1 MHPAAAFALT
11 LLAGYIVGSVSFA
24 VLIAKQHGV
33 DIFKLGSGNPGAT
46 NILRNLGKKAG
57 YTCFLLDAFK
67 GIAAALIGRGLASY
81 SGSADP
87 EMLAVLGLAAAIFGH
102 SYSVFL
108 GFRGGKG
115 VATTVGGLL
124 VILPWVMLIGIAV
137 WLTVFFSLR
146 YVSLASVVLGLSLP
160 ISAAFLASRTGVVL
174 CVILAVIIVV
184 RHRSN
189 LQRLYRGTE
198 PRKERSPKPSL

>member
-1 MHPAAAFALT
+1 MPAVLAYVLT
-11 LLAGYIVGSVSFA
+11 LVAGYVVGSISFA

-67 GIAAALIGRGLASY
+67 GVAAALIGRGLATFSP
-81 SGSADP
+81 GVEA
-87 EMLAVLGLAAAIFGH
+87 EALAVLGLAAAIFGH

-124 VILPWVMLIGIAV
+124 VILPWVMLIGIAI
-137 WLTVFFSLR
+137 WLAVFFSTR
-146 YVSLASVVLGLSLP
+146 YVSLASVLLGISLP
-160 ISAAFLASRTGVVL
+160 ISALFLSSGTGLLL
-174 CVILAVIIVV
+174 CLILATIIVV
-184 RHRSN
+184 RHRAN
-189 LQRLYRGTE
+189 LERLYRGTE
-198 PRKERSPKPSL
+198 PRRPRKS